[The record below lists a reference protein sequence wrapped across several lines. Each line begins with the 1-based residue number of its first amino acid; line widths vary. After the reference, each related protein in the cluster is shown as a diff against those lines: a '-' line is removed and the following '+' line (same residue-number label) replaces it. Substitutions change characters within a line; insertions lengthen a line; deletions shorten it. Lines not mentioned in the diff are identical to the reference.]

1 MPRATTARPPA
12 PHPPEG
18 EACHTSQHL
27 CMPEDSRQRA
37 ARRLAIARGHL
48 ESIRRSLEDP
58 DVYCVDVLRQ
68 IKAVQGAL
76 SGAGEVVLRGHLD
89 ADELLDFISRPGV
102 PKRLEKAS
110 LAGFSVAASPSAFL
124 REETSHESPSRG
136 F

>member
-1 MPRATTARPPA
+1 MPRATTVRPPA

-76 SGAGEVVLRGHLD
+76 SGAGEVVLRGHLEAHVATASTRGD
-89 ADELLDFISRPGV
+89 SVEIVEELMEAL
-102 PKRLEKAS
+102 KY
-110 LAGFSVAASPSAFL
+110 
-124 REETSHESPSRG
+124 T
-136 F
+136 